1 MIVEEPHGV
10 VGQKADMPHGFV
22 ELFERPIEGR
32 AHAVCRVASTL
43 R

>member
-1 MIVEEPHGV
+1 MIGEEPHGIV
-10 VGQKADMPHGFV
+10 RLKADMSRGFV

-32 AHAVCRVASTL
+32 AHAVCHVASAL